1 MQSTKLKTLLIYK
14 YLRKFSDEE
23 NPLSSHQ
30 LIDLLKKDG
39 VVCERKSIYA
49 DVKALNQCGF

>member
-14 YLRKFSDEE
+14 YLRKFSDEV

-30 LIDLLKKDG
+30 LIDLLKKTAWF
-39 VVCERKSIYA
+39 VNERASMPM
-49 DVKALNQCGF
+49 

>member
-30 LIDLLKKDG
+30 LI
-39 VVCERKSIYA
+39 VNERASMPM
-49 DVKALNQCGF
+49 